1 MTDTMNLNVRIS
13 GSLRDFVAE
22 MISDGDYENVS
33 EYVRTLIRRDKE
45 RAEREAFEALKARLR
60 DAFAT
65 PDGEYEFL
73 SADDIR
79 RRALAAAR
87 R

>member
-1 MTDTMNLNVRIS
+1 MSETMNLNVRIS
-13 GSLRDFVAE
+13 GSLREYVTETVTAGDF
-22 MISDGDYENVS
+22 ENVS

-45 RAEREAFEALKARLR
+45 RAEQEAFEALKLRLQ

-65 PDGEYEFL
+65 PDDEYEQV

-79 RRALAAAR
+79 ARARAGGR
-87 R
+87 Q

>member
-1 MTDTMNLNVRIS
+1 MNLNVRIS
-13 GSLRDFVAE
+13 GSLSDFVTEAITE
-22 MISDGDYENVS
+22 GDYENVS
-33 EYVRTLIRRDKE
+33 EYVRDLIRRDKA
-45 RAEREAFEALKARLR
+45 RAEREAFEAMKLRLQ

-65 PDGEYEFL
+65 PDHEYEQL

-79 RRALAAAR
+79 RRALAGAR

>member
-1 MTDTMNLNVRIS
+1 MNLNVRIS

-22 MISDGDYENVS
+22 TVSDGDYENVS
-33 EYVRTLIRRDKE
+33 EYVRDLIRRDKE
-45 RAEREAFEALKARLR
+45 RAEREAFEAMKLRLQ

-65 PDGEYEFL
+65 ADSEYEYL

-79 RRALAAAR
+79 RRAIADAER
-87 R
+87 